1 LNTITSLASDDG
13 RNISDHIEKAA
24 MLWNEYR
31 NRLGQSVNTIMH
43 FDLQNLVHQHNLQQI
58 EVPFS
63 KEDIDKVV
71 MRMPTDKAPGPDG
84 FNGLFMKKCWNIIKE
99 NVYQLCFDFFDG
111 KIDLQAINSSF
122 ITLVPKVNNP
132 STVNDFRA
140 ISLMNNILKIITK
153 LLGDR
158 LPLVQKNQYGFTKT
172 RTIQDCLGW
181 AFEYIHQYQQSKK
194 DIVIIKLDFT
204 KAFDMIEHSAIKLM
218 MQQMGFN
225 EKWISWTSSILGSAS
240 TSVLLNGVPG
250 KNLVCKRDVR
260 QGDPMS
266 PSHFVMVVDLLQCI
280 INKAHE
286 LGLLQLPIPSNDRVG
301 FPVIQYADD
310 TIILLQASQK

>member
-1 LNTITSLASDDG
+1 
-13 RNISDHIEKAA
+13 

-31 NRLGQSVNTIMH
+31 NRLGHTVNTIMH

-71 MRMPTDKAPGPDG
+71 MRMPTDKAPDPDG

-99 NVYQLCFDFFDG
+99 DVYQLCFDFFDG

-266 PSHFVMVVDLLQCI
+266 PSLFVMVVDLLQCI